1 MKKQETFYCILI
13 LLLGLG
19 SSNAQTSKS
28 EFQKTVDSINVIIK
42 KNPKAYYTDH
52 RKDSDF
58 ITKISATEQG
68 IVSFTDSIPKPEIR
82 TETPITDTTTPR
94 KRELISD
101 CSCHSTK
108 TLDLFAVKQWEIY
121 FPFAYL
127 IDEKNERYARFLGFQ
142 KLDLEKL
149 KEQFDK
155 LTTLCKKKEAIP
167 Q

>member
-1 MKKQETFYCILI
+1 MTKQHTFYWILI
-13 LLLGLG
+13 LLSGLG

-52 RKDSDF
+52 RKVSDF

-82 TETPITDTTTPR
+82 PETPITDTTTPR
-94 KRELISD
+94 KRELLPD
-101 CSCHSTK
+101 CYCHSTR

-127 IDEKNERYARFLGFQ
+127 IDQNKERYARFLGFK
-142 KLDLEKL
+142 KLDLDKL

-155 LTTLCKKKEAIP
+155 LTTLCKRKEAIP
-167 Q
+167 E